1 MKRVSLKDIA
11 RMTGASPSTV
21 SFVLNGKAREMRISD
36 DLAKKIVA
44 TAKKE
49 GYHPNQVAVR
59 LRTGKSQMLGLIV
72 ESISGNFFAALAKV
86 IEQEAEQYGYKVVYC
101 ATENDG
107 KKGQELIRM
116 LSQQQVDGYII
127 TPALGM
133 EEDVQELIDMKKPV
147 VLLDSYFPNIDVP
160 HVLVDNHGGV
170 VKGMKHLI
178 SRGYRKIAFV
188 TVDLQLI
195 QMKDRLQ
202 AYTESLKAANIPVNR
217 KYILSLGYKAKK
229 EEAIAQIA
237 AFLKNTPG
245 LDALF
250 FATNYLG
257 LLGIESLQ
265 QLGITIP
272 KDVAM
277 MSFDDHDVFR
287 LFPPGITIIEQP
299 VEEIAKTAINLL
311 MIQLGKNKATKKNK
325 VQLPA
330 KLVIRGTT

>member
-11 RMTGASPSTV
+11 KMTGASPSTV

-36 DLAKKIVA
+36 ELAKKIVA
-44 TAKKE
+44 IAKRE

-86 IEQEAEQYGYKVVYC
+86 IEQEADQYGYKVVYC

-133 EEDVQELIDMKKPV
+133 EQDVEGLIALKKPV
-147 VLLDSYFPNIDVP
+147 VLLDSYFPEIDVP
-160 HVLVDNHGGV
+160 HVLVDNYGGV

-178 SRGYRKIAFV
+178 SRGYRKIAFI

-202 AYTESLKAANIPVNR
+202 AYTESLKTANIPVN
-217 KYILSLGYKAKK
+217 KKNILSLGYKIRR
-229 EEAIAQIA
+229 EEAIAQIG
-237 AFLKNTPG
+237 AFIKNNPG

-265 QLGITIP
+265 QLGISIP

-299 VEEIAKTAINLL
+299 VEEIAKTAIHLL
-311 MIQLGKNKATKKNK
+311 MVQLGKSKAVRKNK
-325 VQLPA
+325 IQLPA
-330 KLVIRGTT
+330 KLVVRGTT

>member
-11 RMTGASPSTV
+11 KMTGASPSTV
-21 SFVLNGKAREMRISD
+21 SFVLNGKAKEMRISD

-44 TAKKE
+44 IAKRE

-86 IEQEAEQYGYKVVYC
+86 IEGEAEQFGYKVVYC

-127 TPALGM
+127 TPAVGM
-133 EEDVQELIDMKKPV
+133 EEDVEELISHKKPV
-147 VLLDSYFPNIDVP
+147 VLLDSYFPDIEVP
-160 HVLVDNHGGV
+160 YVLVDNLGGV
-170 VKGMKHLI
+170 SKGMKHLI
-178 SRGYRKIAFV
+178 SRGYKKIGFV

-195 QMKDRLQ
+195 QMKERLQ
-202 AYTESLKAANIPVNR
+202 GYTESLKVAGIPLNR
-217 KYILSLGYKAKK
+217 KYILSLDYKIQKG
-229 EEAIAQIA
+229 EALAQIST
-237 AFLKNTPG
+237 FIKNTPQ

-265 QLGITIP
+265 QLGISMP

-277 MSFDDHDVFR
+277 MSFDDQIGRASCRERV
-287 LFPPGITIIEQP
+287 
-299 VEEIAKTAINLL
+299 
-311 MIQLGKNKATKKNK
+311 
-325 VQLPA
+325 
-330 KLVIRGTT
+330 

>member
-1 MKRVSLKDIA
+1 
-11 RMTGASPSTV
+11 MTGASPSTV

-59 LRTGKSQMLGLIV
+59 LRTGKSQMLGLVV

-133 EEDVQELIDMKKPV
+133 EEDVAELISMKKPV

-202 AYTESLKAANIPVNR
+202 AYTESLKTAGIPVNR
-217 KYILSLGYKAKK
+217 KLILSLGYKIKK

-237 AFLKNTPG
+237 AFIKNNPG
-245 LDALF
+245 VDALF

-265 QLGITIP
+265 QLHMTIP

-299 VEEIAKTAINLL
+299 VEEIAKTAIQLL
-311 MIQLGKNKATKKNK
+311 MVQLGKNKATKKNK

>member
-11 RMTGASPSTV
+11 KMTGASPSTV
-21 SFVLNGKAREMRISD
+21 SFVLNGKAKEMRISD

-44 TAKKE
+44 IAKRE

-86 IEQEAEQYGYKVVYC
+86 IEGEAGQYGYKVVYC

-107 KKGQELIRM
+107 KKGQELVRM

-127 TPALGM
+127 TPAVGM
-133 EEDVQELIDMKKPV
+133 EEDVEELILHKKPV
-147 VLLDSYFPNIDVP
+147 VLLDSYFPDIDVP
-160 HVLVDNHGGV
+160 YVLVDNFGGV
-170 VKGMKHLI
+170 SKGMKHLI
-178 SRGYRKIAFV
+178 SRGYKKIGFV

-195 QMKDRLQ
+195 QIKERLQ
-202 AYTESLKAANIPVNR
+202 GYTESLKAANIPVN
-217 KYILSLGYKAKK
+217 KKHILSLDYKIQK
-229 EEAIAQIA
+229 EEALAQVS
-237 AFLKNTPG
+237 AFIKSNPQ

-265 QLGITIP
+265 QLGISMP
-272 KDVAM
+272 KDMAM

-311 MIQLGKNKATKKNK
+311 MAQLGKSKAIKKNK

>member
-1 MKRVSLKDIA
+1 
-11 RMTGASPSTV
+11 MTGASPSTV

-147 VLLDSYFPNIDVP
+147 VLLDSYFPTIDVP
-160 HVLVDNHGGV
+160 HVLVDNYGGV

-217 KYILSLGYKAKK
+217 KYILSLSYKAKK
-229 EEAIAQIA
+229 EDAIAQIA
-237 AFLKNTPG
+237 AFIKNTPG

-272 KDVAM
+272 KDIAM

-311 MIQLGKNKATKKNK
+311 MIQLGKTKATKKNK

>member
-21 SFVLNGKAREMRISD
+21 SFVLNGKAKEMRISEE
-36 DLAKKIVA
+36 LAKKIEA
-44 TAKKE
+44 TAKRE

-72 ESISGNFFAALAKV
+72 ESISGNFFAALARV
-86 IEQEAEQYGYKVVYC
+86 IEEEAAQYGYKVVYC

-107 KKGQELIRM
+107 KKGQDLIKM
-116 LSQQQVDGYII
+116 LTQQQVDGYII
-127 TPALGM
+127 TPAIGM
-133 EEDVQELIDMKKPV
+133 ESDVEGLLAMKKPV
-147 VLLDSYFPNIDVP
+147 VLLDSYFPTLEVP
-160 HVLVDNHGGV
+160 YVLVDNYNGV
-170 VKGMKHLI
+170 CKGMKHLL
-178 SRGYRKIAFV
+178 SRGYKKIGFV

-195 QMKDRLQ
+195 QIKDRLQ
-202 AYTESLKAANIPVNR
+202 GYTDSLKAGGLPVNR
-217 KYILSLGYKAKK
+217 KQILALDYKMKK
-229 EEAIAQIA
+229 EEAIELICEYI
-237 AFLKNTPG
+237 KSNPN

-265 QLGITIP
+265 KLGMIIP
-272 KDVAM
+272 KDLAM
-277 MSFDDHDVFR
+277 ISFDDHDVFR

-311 MIQLGKNKATKKNK
+311 MGQLGKNKTTKKNK

-330 KLVIRGTT
+330 KLVVRGTT

>member
-11 RMTGASPSTV
+11 KLTGASPSTV

-36 DLAKKIVA
+36 DLAKKIV
-44 TAKKE
+44 TIAKRE

-59 LRTGKSQMLGLIV
+59 LRTGKSQMLGLVV

-86 IEQEAEQYGYKVVYC
+86 IEEEAEQYGYKVVYC

-127 TPALGM
+127 TPAIGM
-133 EEDVQELIDMKKPV
+133 EQDVEELIEHKKPV
-147 VLLDSYFPNIDVP
+147 VLLDSYFPNMDVP
-160 HVLVDNHGGV
+160 HVLVDNFGGV
-170 VKGMKHLI
+170 AKGMKHLI
-178 SRGYRKIAFV
+178 SRGYKKIGFI

-195 QMKDRLQ
+195 QIKDRLQ
-202 AYTESLKAANIPVNR
+202 AYIESLKTANLPVNK
-217 KYILSLGYKAKK
+217 KYILSLGYKISKAD
-229 EEAIAQIA
+229 ALSQIS
-237 AFLKNTPG
+237 AFIKSNPH

-265 QLGITIP
+265 QLDMSIP

-311 MIQLGKNKATKKNK
+311 MSQLGKNKTVRKNK

-330 KLVIRGTT
+330 RLVIRGTT